1 MPKLWNE
8 TIEAHR
14 AAVRDAILDAAW
26 ALVVERGL
34 MSVTMAQIAERA
46 AIGRATV
53 YKYFADVE
61 SVLSAWHERQ
71 VAAHLQQLTEI
82 ANRPGEAGRRLA
94 AVLAAYARILRR
106 RGEHGPD
113 LGALLHH
120 DRHPAHA
127 QRHLADLVRALL
139 EEGAENGEFRA
150 DVPAAELARYCLHAL
165 SAAAGM
171 PSEAAVVRLAG
182 VVMSGVTAGG

>member
-34 MSVTMAQIAERA
+34 MSVTMAGIAERA

-53 YKYFADVE
+53 YKYFTDVE
-61 SVLSAWHERQ
+61 SVLAAWHERQ
-71 VAAHLQQLTEI
+71 VAAHLQQLAEI
-82 ANRPGEAGRRLA
+82 ANRPGAAGSRLE
-94 AVLAAYARILRR
+94 AVLAAYARILRG

-113 LGALLHH
+113 LGALLHR
-120 DRHPAHA
+120 DGQPEHA

-139 EEGAENGEFRA
+139 EEGVGSGEFRA
-150 DVPAAELARYCLHAL
+150 DVPAGELARYCLHAL

-171 PSEAAVVRLAG
+171 ASEAAVVRLAG
-182 VVMSGVTAGG
+182 VVMSGVAAGG

>member
-61 SVLSAWHERQ
+61 SILSAWHERQ

-82 ANRPGEAGRRLA
+82 AGRPGEAGRRLE
-94 AVLAAYARILRR
+94 AVLAAYASILRR

-113 LGALLHH
+113 LGALLHR
-120 DRHPAHA
+120 DGHPAHA

-139 EEGAENGEFRA
+139 EEGAGTGEFRA

-165 SAAAGM
+165 SAAAGL
-171 PSEAAVVRLAG
+171 PSEAAAVRLAG
-182 VVMSGVTAGG
+182 VVMSGVAAG

>member
-14 AAVRDAILDAAW
+14 AAVREAILDAAW
-26 ALVVERGL
+26 ALVVEHGL
-34 MSVTMAQIAERA
+34 MSVTMARIAERA

-61 SVLSAWHERQ
+61 AVLSAWHERQ

-82 ANRPGEAGRRLA
+82 ANRQGAAGSRLE
-94 AVLAAYARILRR
+94 AVLAAYARILRQ

-113 LGALLHH
+113 LGALLHR
-120 DRHPAHA
+120 DGHPAHA
-127 QRHLADLVRALL
+127 QLHLADLVRALL
-139 EEGAENGEFRA
+139 EEGAQSGEFRA
-150 DVPAAELARYCLHAL
+150 DVPAGELARYCLHAL

-171 PSEAAVVRLAG
+171 PSEAAAVRLAG
-182 VVMSGVTAGG
+182 VVMSGVMAGG